1 MSDFRR
7 DNFNDQLT
15 GPTDIAIAGSVLPF
29 PNYTKVGDDKFFYTF
44 EEIVGSGKPVNGQNQ
59 SSYDA
64 NGANGT
70 FTAGTAYFAGDVIT
84 LDDSTT
90 VTVDSASL
98 VIPLNGQSEADY
110 DGAGGN
116 GSFVGGLGYVNGEV
130 ITLSDGSTVTDV
142 LVDAGTDVV
151 GFVLDT
157 TTSTGVVLGATLS
170 DTGATGSGA
179 GFSITLGAVNL
190 DGGAV
195 TEFSVD
201 STSSTGVADGDVLAQ
216 TTVTPVGGT
225 GFDLTIGANNLVV
238 AGTINTLKLADGSA
252 SIERSTTA
260 PLLVSANAQI
270 SVINPADG
278 SAILVDEDQSGLIWL
293 HDQGDNFVVIPDSQ
307 QAAPIFVT
315 AEECLLWANAK
326 NPVPEGGNPEP
337 LLVVHEEL
345 TAGGTDTIT
354 TPINEAPAPG
364 SIGNI
369 DGTYVLNAPSFTPSK
384 QFWLLNTAEKTLADT
399 ALIRT
404 YRILDTAPDLDSDS
418 DGLPDSVENN
428 TGTFV
433 DANQTGTD
441 PLNPDSDGDGLS
453 DRVETGDGIFVS
465 TTETGTNPNIP
476 DTDSDGLLD
485 FAETNTGV
493 FIFYNFSDPSD
504 PRNNTGTDPNVLN
517 DTDGDLDPDGTDP
530 DIDGDST
537 LNEDDAF
544 PFDPSEDTDTDGDGI
559 GNNADPDDDN
569 DGVLDGDDAFP
580 LDPNSSEFN
589 LTLSSSQQASSFE
602 AQSREVIVSTDL
614 AQSWVWDSDS
624 DWLTSSEATTQTGTQ
639 VFVYNVT
646 ANSTGTARTGTIIF
660 QTISGGIS
668 VSLEVTQ
675 FGDAAFSLTLSTD
688 SQALSFEPQSND
700 VTVISNTDW
709 TWESN
714 ADWINSAEL
723 LNQSGP
729 LPQDFHLHGDRKHYW
744 CSAHRHDYLQDRGR

>member
-1 MSDFRR
+1 MISL
-7 DNFNDQLT
+7 Q

-29 PNYTKVGDDKFFYTF
+29 PNFTKVGDDKLFYTF

-326 NPVPEGGNPEP
+326 NPVPEGGTPEP

-384 QFWLLNTAEKTLADT
+384 QFWLLNTAEKTSADT

-428 TGTFV
+428 TGIFV

-493 FIFYNFSDPSD
+493 FVFYNFSDPS
-504 PRNNTGTDPNVLN
+504 
-517 DTDGDLDPDGTDP
+517 
-530 DIDGDST
+530 
-537 LNEDDAF
+537 
-544 PFDPSEDTDTDGDGI
+544 
-559 GNNADPDDDN
+559 
-569 DGVLDGDDAFP
+569 
-580 LDPNSSEFN
+580 
-589 LTLSSSQQASSFE
+589 
-602 AQSREVIVSTDL
+602 
-614 AQSWVWDSDS
+614 
-624 DWLTSSEATTQTGTQ
+624 
-639 VFVYNVT
+639 
-646 ANSTGTARTGTIIF
+646 
-660 QTISGGIS
+660 
-668 VSLEVTQ
+668 
-675 FGDAAFSLTLSTD
+675 
-688 SQALSFEPQSND
+688 
-700 VTVISNTDW
+700 
-709 TWESN
+709 
-714 ADWINSAEL
+714 
-723 LNQSGP
+723 
-729 LPQDFHLHGDRKHYW
+729 
-744 CSAHRHDYLQDRGR
+744 

>member
-1 MSDFRR
+1 MTSAGTT
-7 DNFNDQLT
+7 FNDQLT
-15 GPTDIAIAGSVLPF
+15 GPTDIAVAGSVLPF
-29 PNYTKVGDDKFFYTF
+29 PNYTKIGDDKLFYTF

-688 SQALSFEPQSND
+688 NQALSFVPQSND

-723 LNQSGP
+723 LNQSGISG
-729 LPQDFHLHGDRKHYW
+729 LHLHGDRKHYW
-744 CSAHRHDYLQDRGR
+744 CSAHRHYYLQDRGR